1 MAIPGR
7 RWSVAA
13 ALALGVHFLAVG
25 AARAEEDH
33 LIGFKIK
40 DLNAVPGLAGVAVTA
55 DFGNETCDLKRPE
68 FMLVKSEKSGGDD
81 PRGGTAGNFVCYKA
95 RCTGAVPP
103 TVTTDS
109 QFGVHAI
116 ESKKAKLVCLPLNQC
131 GDGDVDPGE
140 ECDGADNSACPGLC
154 RSDCTCTPC
163 NMSGF
168 GVCPHPQQICVFV
181 APQLGYVCTSG
192 TCGPAPTCG
201 GSCLSGETCMDTGT
215 TDCTCLQFQ

>member
-1 MAIPGR
+1 MAVHARQSPQAAPRLWSRFQVRRAPARNNQRGIGAAYTGGHRMAIPGR

-140 ECDGADNSACPGLC
+140 ECDG
-154 RSDCTCTPC
+154 
-163 NMSGF
+163 
-168 GVCPHPQQICVFV
+168 
-181 APQLGYVCTSG
+181 
-192 TCGPAPTCG
+192 
-201 GSCLSGETCMDTGT
+201 
-215 TDCTCLQFQ
+215 